1 MIFLT
6 FCKVDMTNQEKML
19 ALIHYYGNGNKS
31 EFARKV
37 EVGPSTVAGWLQF
50 GRFPTDQILKY
61 CKEINPDWLVSGEG
75 SMLRE
80 GVETQHAEPV
90 NANTEK
96 LLKMI
101 EVFAD
106 GSKSK
111 FAEKAGV
118 SLSVLSNWLKRG
130 TLQFQAL
137 ATAFPV
143 NPTWLATG
151 KGSMYAAITP
161 SMHEKMQRK
170 ETLPHVPT
178 TAQAG
183 TLGGISESVREE
195 DCERLPRI
203 PMLPA
208 YDFTISVRGDSM
220 QPAYEGGD
228 ILAVKKVE
236 SFLEWGKVYIVDT
249 CDGVLLKQVYEE
261 DDEHFRFVSYNNKY
275 KDIIVDKTSVYN
287 FFRIIGSVRCATM

>member
-1 MIFLT
+1 
-6 FCKVDMTNQEKML
+6 ML
-19 ALIHYYGNGNKS
+19 ALIQYYGNGNKS

-50 GRFPTDQILKY
+50 ERFPTDQILKH

-80 GVETQHAEPV
+80 GVEAQHTEPV

-101 EVFAD
+101 EVFAE
-106 GSKSK
+106 GNKTK

-151 KGSMYAAITP
+151 EGSIYAAITP
-161 SMHEKMQRK
+161 SMHEKMQQK